1 MPATGEETQVCRMGM
16 GGLGPEE
23 AEKPQ
28 GREGWQLSCD
38 GHLRLLFHEGC
49 ESGDYRKAFPH

>member
-1 MPATGEETQVCRMGM
+1 MGM

-38 GHLRLLFHEGC
+38 GRLRLLFREGC
-49 ESGDYRKAFPH
+49 ESGGYHKAFPR